1 MTVAFKNASKEEQA
15 ARIKASQAKH
25 AKMVTDAGYT
35 NPRELHGYISAFK
48 AKNAVQSKSGKPG
61 KHYVLNIFA
70 NGQDNWFHIYTYAPG
85 MIKRYDKMAEIKNI
99 DKATKAHILTGTVY
113 YGDNPFSSRKNAI
126 GVGALFFDQSKID
139 QLEKQQSAPEAQA
152 EPEAP
157 KAEQATASVDDSSL
171 PF

>member
-1 MTVAFKNASKEEQA
+1 
-15 ARIKASQAKH
+15 
-25 AKMVTDAGYT
+25 
-35 NPRELHGYISAFK
+35 
-48 AKNAVQSKSGKPG
+48 
-61 KHYVLNIFA
+61 
-70 NGQDNWFHIYTYAPG
+70 

-113 YGDNPFSSRKNAI
+113 FGDNPFSSRKNAI

-152 EPEAP
+152 EAP